1 MRISSATSYNQRRA
15 IVCAQSSSFNS
26 TNGAQRYSSSAR
38 SNASASASSDNSSY
52 TARAWP
58 ISFCAI
64 DENATSSSSI
74 GAMPVHSE
82 SRQPRISSSSAR
94 PSSSCSFTSL
104 LQAGFDRVAVDA
116 AVFEVELVG
125 PLVDDVHGVARHQPE
140 RDRFAATAVLL
151 AGPRLRELGIGCDD
165 RACVLERRARAIL
178 SEHFPDHAAS
188 SASRTHCSCSRNRR
202 R

>member
-74 GAMPVHSE
+74 GAIPVHSE
-82 SRQPRISSSSAR
+82 LRQPRINSSSAN
-94 PSSSCSFTSL
+94 SSSLCAFTSL
-104 LQAGFDRVAVDA
+104 GEFVLQRIPVDA
-116 AVFEVELVG
+116 VVVLVELVDEVLDRVYG
-125 PLVDDVHGVARHQPE
+125 LARDDPQ
-140 RDRFAATAVLL
+140 RDGLAAAAELL
-151 AGPRLRELGIGCDD
+151 ARVVVREGEIGRLD
-165 RACVLERRARAIL
+165 RAGVREGLASALLTEDL
-178 SEHFPDHAAS
+178 VNHAAWAR
-188 SASRTHCSCSRNRR
+188 SACRTH
-202 R
+202 